1 MSSNKRYYWLKLNE
15 NFFEDDTMS
24 WLEEQENG
32 KDYIIFYLK
41 LCLKSLSDDGH
52 LVRYVGEKL
61 IPYDVN
67 ALSRLTDTNKDTVR
81 VAMKL
86 FLEIGL
92 IDQMDSG
99 EIYMTQ
105 INEMIGSET
114 DSARRMRKKRIQ
126 EENRQKS
133 LPSHCDTN
141 VQKSDTEKE
150 IETELELEKDI
161 DTEKDKETDTDTEK
175 ERVGVVF
182 DKYTELGFGA
192 INAFKAEQLSE
203 WLKTFEP
210 EVVVKSLEVASNNNK
225 ATMNYVNGILNNW
238 KQRGLTTLEKV
249 EAEEKRKQ
257 VEQMKPSYQQRRREK
272 PGEVTPL
279 WMKEEKKSEQSSGP
293 AKTAGEDPE
302 IQKMIAEFR
311 NGG

>member
-1 MSSNKRYYWLKLNE
+1 MSGQNKRYFWLKLKDD
-15 NFFEDDTMS
+15 FFSQKEIKMLRRIAGGDT
-24 WLEEQENG
+24 
-32 KDYIIFYLK
+32 YTIIYLK
-41 LCLKSLSDDGH
+41 MLLLSLKNDGKIYFDGIADNFVEEIA
-52 LVRYVGEKL
+52 LDIDE
-61 IPYDVN
+61 DVEN
-67 ALSRLTDTNKDTVR
+67 THITFNYLKQ
-81 VAMKL
+81 K
-86 FLEIGL
+86 GL
-92 IDQMDSG
+92 IEFDDHELEMSN
-99 EIYMTQ
+99 IAS
-105 INEMIGSET
+105 MIGSET
-114 DSARRMRKKRIQ
+114 ESARRVRKHR
-126 EENRQKS
+126 EQKALQS
-133 LPSHCDTN
+133 NTN
-141 VQKSDTEKE
+141 VTTKKQLGNTEKE

-161 DTEKDKETDTDTEK
+161 DIEKDKETDTEK

-238 KQRGLTTLEKV
+238 KQRGLTTMEKV

-272 PGEVTPL
+272 PGEVTPS

>member
-1 MSSNKRYYWLKLNE
+1 MAGQNKRYFWLKLKDD
-15 NFFEDDTMS
+15 FFSQKEIKMLRRIAGGDT
-24 WLEEQENG
+24 
-32 KDYIIFYLK
+32 YTIIYLK
-41 LCLKSLSDDGH
+41 MLLLSLKNDGKIYFDGIADNFVEEIA
-52 LVRYVGEKL
+52 LDIDE
-61 IPYDVN
+61 DVEN
-67 ALSRLTDTNKDTVR
+67 THITFNYLKQ
-81 VAMKL
+81 K
-86 FLEIGL
+86 GL
-92 IDQMDSG
+92 IEFNDHELEMSN
-99 EIYMTQ
+99 IAS
-105 INEMIGSET
+105 MIGSET
-114 DSARRMRKKRIQ
+114 DAARRKRKQRTK
-126 EENRQKS
+126 ESK
-133 LPSHCDTN
+133 LLCDN
-141 VQKSDTEKE
+141 VTPQSQLGHTEKE

-161 DTEKDKETDTDTEK
+161 DTEKDKETDTEK

-238 KQRGLTTLEKV
+238 KQRGLTTMEKV

-272 PGEVTPL
+272 PGEVTPS
-279 WMKEEKKSEQSSGP
+279 WMKEEKRSEQSSGP

>member
-1 MSSNKRYYWLKLNE
+1 MSGQNKRYFWLKLKDD
-15 NFFEDDTMS
+15 FFSQKEIKMLRRIAGGDT
-24 WLEEQENG
+24 
-32 KDYIIFYLK
+32 YTIIYLK
-41 LCLKSLSDDGH
+41 MLLLSLKNDGKIYFDGIADNFVEEIA
-52 LVRYVGEKL
+52 LDIDE
-61 IPYDVN
+61 DVEN
-67 ALSRLTDTNKDTVR
+67 THITFNYLKQ
-81 VAMKL
+81 K
-86 FLEIGL
+86 GL
-92 IDQMDSG
+92 IEFDDHELEMSN
-99 EIYMTQ
+99 IAS
-105 INEMIGSET
+105 MIGSET
-114 DSARRMRKKRIQ
+114 ESARRVRKHR
-126 EENRQKS
+126 EQKALQS
-133 LPSHCDTN
+133 NTN
-141 VQKSDTEKE
+141 VTTKKQLGNTEKE

-161 DTEKDKETDTDTEK
+161 DIEKDKETDTEK

-203 WLKTFEP
+203 WLKTFEH

-238 KQRGLTTLEKV
+238 KQRGLTTMEKV

-272 PGEVTPL
+272 PGEVTPS
-279 WMKEEKKSEQSSGP
+279 WMKVEKKEEAASGP